1 MPVFTLA
8 SPLYY
13 SRFLKNPQWSPRNI
27 FFTSPP
33 ADTILALVQRQFTG
47 ENALRTA
54 EKQKHREENT
64 MFRLWGKMWK
74 HNRLLKDT
82 VIADDSE
89 DTRTHKIFRALEEI
103 CYQFD
108 LENPIW
114 LDSNITDFKRHART
128 RFSRDSF
135 IEQIDFDY
143 LEIQVIEED

>member
-1 MPVFTLA
+1 
-8 SPLYY
+8 
-13 SRFLKNPQWSPRNI
+13 
-27 FFTSPP
+27 
-33 ADTILALVQRQFTG
+33 
-47 ENALRTA
+47 
-54 EKQKHREENT
+54 

-74 HNRLLKDT
+74 HNRLIK
-82 VIADDSE
+82 
-89 DTRTHKIFRALEEI
+89 HKVFHALEEI

-114 LDSNITDFKRHART
+114 LDSNIADFKRHART

>member
-1 MPVFTLA
+1 
-8 SPLYY
+8 
-13 SRFLKNPQWSPRNI
+13 
-27 FFTSPP
+27 
-33 ADTILALVQRQFTG
+33 
-47 ENALRTA
+47 
-54 EKQKHREENT
+54 